1 MSNELGVENTEKVKP
16 ESELNEFE
24 PRLKSVKQRFQT
36 SAGLNLETLHT
47 TLSGT
52 NHI

>member
-24 PRLKSVKQRFQT
+24 PRLKSVKKTVSIERRLK
-36 SAGLNLETLHT
+36 S
-47 TLSGT
+47 
-52 NHI
+52 